1 MKLWETGREQTDTWV
16 ERFTAQDDLAL
27 DEALARYDILGSL
40 AHAQMLQK
48 IGVLTPEEE
57 RRLRHALLEL
67 LDQKIA
73 LSVEDEDIHT
83 KIENLLVA
91 KLGELGQKLHTGRS
105 RNDQVLVDLRLYA
118 KERLQEI
125 ALALLALADALAQ
138 FAQKH
143 EFVPMPGY
151 THTRRAMPASVGLWA
166 AAFAEN
172 LLDDLKLLKAV
183 YELND
188 ASPLGAAAGYGV
200 PLALDRALTAKLL
213 GFNSVQRNALA
224 VMNSRGK
231 LEFAIVSALGSAMLT
246 LGRLADD
253 LIWFS
258 SEEFGFFKIPER
270 FCTGSSLMPN
280 KTNPDLLELIRGRV
294 ARVVSATSALALIV
308 HGLTSGYHRDLQE
321 TKEPLMTS
329 LSTARDCLTVLGR
342 LIPELE
348 IAEEK
353 LRAACS
359 AEIFAVDRVLE
370 EVQREVP
377 FRQAYQHLKRDLHSL
392 RVPNLEAAL
401 KKRTHLGGPG
411 NLQLDLLKSEIEKA
425 QEEWRREHERF
436 LKTLDQLIGQ
446 QAR

>member
-1 MKLWETGREQTDTWV
+1 MKLWETGRERTDQVV
-16 ERFTAQDDLAL
+16 ERFTAQDDLVL
-27 DEALARYDILGSL
+27 DEALARYDIFGSL
-40 AHAQMLQK
+40 AHAEMLQK
-48 IGVLTPEEE
+48 IGLLTTEEGH
-57 RRLRHALLEL
+57 RLRQALSEL

-105 RNDQVLVDLRLYA
+105 RNDQILVDLRLYT
-118 KERLQEI
+118 KERLHEI
-125 ALALLALADALAQ
+125 ALALLALAEALAQ

-151 THTRRAMPASVGLWA
+151 THTRRAMPSSVGLWA
-166 AAFAEN
+166 GAFTEN

-200 PLALDRALTAKLL
+200 PLALDRLLTAKLL
-213 GFNSVQRNALA
+213 GFKAVQRNALA

-231 LEFAIVSALGSAMLT
+231 LEFALVSALGSAMLT

-280 KTNPDLLELIRGRV
+280 KTNPDLLELIRARV
-294 ARVVSATSALALIV
+294 ARVIGASSSLALVV

-321 TKEPLMTS
+321 TKEPLMKS
-329 LSTARDCLTVLGR
+329 LITARDCLTVLGR
-342 LIPELE
+342 LIPELD
-348 IAEEK
+348 IAEENLK
-353 LRAACS
+353 TACS
-359 AEIFAVDRVLE
+359 AEIFAVDRILE
-370 EVQREVP
+370 EVQRRVP
-377 FRQAYQHLKRDLHSL
+377 FRQAYQNLKRDLHSL
-392 RVPNLEAAL
+392 RAPDLQEAL
-401 KKRTHLGGPG
+401 KKRAHLGGPG
-411 NLQLDLLKSEIEKA
+411 NLQLDALKREIEQA
-425 QEEWRREHERF
+425 GVEWRAEHERF
-436 LKTLDQLIGQ
+436 LKTLDILISRQ
-446 QAR
+446 ER